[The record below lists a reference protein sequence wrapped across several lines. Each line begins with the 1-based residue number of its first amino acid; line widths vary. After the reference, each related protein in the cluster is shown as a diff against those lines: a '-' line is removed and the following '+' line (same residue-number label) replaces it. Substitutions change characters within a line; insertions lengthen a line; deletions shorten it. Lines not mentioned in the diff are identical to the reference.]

1 MFKKFLPS
9 QILSYNNN
17 IINHLVILLIIVCL
31 IGFIFALI
39 ISPPDY
45 IQGESVR
52 IMYVHVPSSFIA
64 LVSFGLLSA
73 GAIFNLIFKIKFI
86 SFMARSLAPIGFMFT
101 LISIVTGSLWGKPTW
116 GVWWV
121 WDARLT
127 SMLILLFFY
136 LAYILSWKFIK
147 NYEKANKATSII
159 AILGLFNLPVIK
171 YSVVW
176 WNTLHQPSSIKL
188 LSAPTIHYSMLI
200 PLIIMFLGM
209 MIYTF
214 IVFLMRYKIEVMKFK
229 LEKKKNQK

>member
-73 GAIFNLIFKIKFI
+73 GAIFNLIFKIKTRYIFN
-86 SFMARSLAPIGFMFT
+86 MAGF
-101 LISIVTGSLWGKPTW
+101 
-116 GVWWV
+116 
-121 WDARLT
+121 
-127 SMLILLFFY
+127 FF
-136 LAYILSWKFIK
+136 
-147 NYEKANKATSII
+147 
-159 AILGLFNLPVIK
+159 
-171 YSVVW
+171 
-176 WNTLHQPSSIKL
+176 NTLK
-188 LSAPTIHYSMLI
+188 
-200 PLIIMFLGM
+200 
-209 MIYTF
+209 
-214 IVFLMRYKIEVMKFK
+214 
-229 LEKKKNQK
+229 